1 MAQTLRQTIGQVH
14 PHRTANPA
22 STATPPKVV
31 ETKFQV
37 RIAHGSHETA
47 IKTLTRQVYPDTWSV
62 RVNNATA
69 ITWHQLMWKF
79 KSSGHDLQ
87 LHHIN
92 ALLDI
97 DGDGKWAVATNWLDE
112 KNPIP
117 RYWPPWLGARLI
129 PDALKDTDYPAP
141 SKTAGP
147 RQCYEVTLL
156 WCPEQSRRHS
166 IVSIS
171 SLESFPSARDL
182 LAPRAP
188 SEVTGPPPA
197 IPETVAPPA
206 AVITEAP
213 PAARPKPAAQHGS

>member
-171 SLESFPSARDL
+171 SLESLPSVRT
-182 LAPRAP
+182 AP
-188 SEVTGPPPA
+188 SH
-197 IPETVAPPA
+197 
-206 AVITEAP
+206 
-213 PAARPKPAAQHGS
+213 ARNSSTSGGSNHRTPTCSPSQTSCQHG